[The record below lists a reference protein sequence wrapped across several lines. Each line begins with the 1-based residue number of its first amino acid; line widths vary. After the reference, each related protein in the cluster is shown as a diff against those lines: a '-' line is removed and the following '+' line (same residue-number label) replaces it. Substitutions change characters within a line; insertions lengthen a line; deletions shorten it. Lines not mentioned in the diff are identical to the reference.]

1 MLALGLRLASAL
13 CFATMAMLVKYAG
26 EMGLP
31 LPEIIFWRQF
41 MALPL
46 IGCWLWWTGGLHRLR
61 SNRIPAH
68 AARALSGTFTM
79 TLTFTAAMLL
89 PLSISTTLGFTTPL
103 FAVVISG
110 LFMGERVGA
119 WRWTSVLLG
128 FLGVLIIGLWGATPH
143 GGAATSGTV
152 ASLPALGL
160 IAGLFAGLGT
170 AIINFQ
176 VRDLGRTEE
185 PVRVVFWFA
194 AFGSLA
200 ASTLLPFYGSAH
212 DAREWLM
219 LTGIGTIGLCGQL
232 CMTAALRV
240 GAVASIVVM
249 DYSTLIWAT
258 VFGWLV
264 WDALPGTGTWFGAP
278 LIIAAGLIIAWRQN
292 RLYRTNPAA
301 SQTQP
306 D

>member
-46 IGCWLWWTGGLHRLR
+46 IGCWLWWTGGLNRLR
-61 SNRIPAH
+61 TDRLRAH

-103 FAVVISG
+103 FAVLISG
-110 LFMGERVGA
+110 LFMAEKVGP

-128 FLGVLIIGLWGATPH
+128 FLGVLIIGLWGAMPH
-143 GGAATSGTV
+143 SGAPVSPV
-152 ASLPALGL
+152 MALSTAGL
-160 IAGLFAGLGT
+160 VAGLFAGLGT

-200 ASTLLPFYGSAH
+200 SGCLLPFFASAH

-258 VFGWLV
+258 LFGWLV
-264 WDALPGTGTWFGAP
+264 WDTLPGTGTWLGAP

-292 RLYRTNPAA
+292 RLYRTNTAA
-301 SQTQP
+301 SPTLP